1 MSRPPTTSGLPPAPF
16 HLVPAP
22 QPLRT
27 DNDPSLMPQ
36 SQKIMFTVGRMDA
49 GLALLLTPDHYLVEF
64 PAILLPDGIQVGA
77 VLAMEIERDGAAEKN
92 R

>member
-1 MSRPPTTSGLPPAPF
+1 
-16 HLVPAP
+16 
-22 QPLRT
+22 
-27 DNDPSLMPQ
+27 
-36 SQKIMFTVGRMDA
+36 MFTVGRMDA